1 MRHEDGVEFMN
12 VQDLII
18 KKRDG
23 LELSREEINYLVQGI
38 SNGSIP
44 DYQIAAWA
52 MAVYFQGMNDRET
65 RDLALAMA
73 YSGEV
78 ADLSTVTGVTVD
90 KHSTGGVGDKTTMVV
105 IPLVAAAG
113 VPVAKMSGR
122 GLGHTGGTIDKF
134 ESIPGFQVELSHQQ
148 FVEQVNQVKAAVISQ
163 SGNLVPADKRLYAI
177 RDVTGTV
184 ESIPLIASSIMSKKL
199 ASGAQGIVLDV
210 KVGAGAFMKEQKEA
224 IKLAR
229 AMVEI
234 GRGAGRQVVAV
245 ITDMSQPLGRTVG
258 NSLEVQ
264 EAIDTLRGEGPTD
277 LEELSIILAAHM
289 LVLGG
294 RYLSLDSAVADVK
307 EILESG
313 RGLDKFKQ
321 MTSAQ
326 GGILDYER
334 LDYGLPV
341 ARFKAEVRAN
351 KDAYVSGLN
360 ALEVGRTAMLLGAGR
375 ERLSDSIDYTA
386 GVKLVKKYGDYVT
399 AGEIIA
405 TVYSNDKSR
414 IDEARQ
420 RLLNAFQFSN
430 HHPNPLPL
438 LLDTI

>member
-1 MRHEDGVEFMN
+1 MN

-23 LELSREEINYLVQGI
+23 LEFSREEINFLVQGI
-38 SNGSIP
+38 SDGSIP
-44 DYQIAAWA
+44 DYQISAWG
-52 MAVYFQGMNDRET
+52 MAVYFQGMNERET

-78 ADLSTVTGVTVD
+78 ADLSAVAGITVD

-199 ASGAQGIVLDV
+199 ASGSRGIVLDV
-210 KVGAGAFMKEQKEA
+210 KVGTGAFMKEQKEA
-224 IKLAR
+224 VKLAR

-234 GRGAGRQVVAV
+234 GRGAGRQVLAV
-245 ITDMSQPLGRTVG
+245 ITNMSQPLGQAVG

-264 EAIDTLRGEGPTD
+264 EAIDTLRGEGPAD

-294 RYLSLDSAVADVK
+294 RYSSLDSAVAGVRD
-307 EILESG
+307 ILESG

-321 MTSAQ
+321 MISAQ
-326 GGILDYER
+326 GGILDYEQS
-334 LDYGLPV
+334 DYGLPI
-341 ARFKAEVRAN
+341 ARFKAEVGAN
-351 KDAYVSGLN
+351 KDAYISGLN

-375 ERLSDSIDYTA
+375 EHLGDNIDYT
-386 GVKLVKKYGDYVT
+386 GGIKLARKYGDYVT
-399 AGEIIA
+399 AGEVIA
-405 TVYSNDKSR
+405 TVYSNDEAR
-414 IDEARQ
+414 IDAARP
-420 RLLNAFQFSN
+420 RLLSAYQFSN
-430 HHPNPLPL
+430 HHPEPFPLVI
-438 LLDTI
+438 DTIQISP

>member
-1 MRHEDGVEFMN
+1 MN
-12 VQDLII
+12 VQDLIL

-23 LELSREEINYLVQGI
+23 LELNPEEIEFLVQGI
-38 SNGSIP
+38 SDGSIP
-44 DYQIAAWA
+44 DYQISAWA
-52 MAVYFQGMNDRET
+52 MAVYFQGMNERET

-78 ADLSTVTGVTVD
+78 ADLCAITGVTVD

-210 KVGAGAFMKEQKEA
+210 KVGTGAFMKEQEDA
-224 IKLAR
+224 FRLAR

-234 GRGAGRQVVAV
+234 GRGAGRKVVAV
-245 ITDMSQPLGRTVG
+245 LTDMNQPLGRAVG

-264 EAIDTLRGEGPTD
+264 EAIDTLRGEGPAD

-294 RYLSLDSAVADVK
+294 RYSSFDSAIVGVG
-307 EILESG
+307 EILDSG

-321 MTSAQ
+321 MITAQ

-334 LDYGLPV
+334 PDYGLPV
-341 ARFKAEVRAN
+341 ARFKAEVRSN

-375 ERLSDSIDYTA
+375 EQLGDSIDYTA
-386 GVKLVKKYGDYVT
+386 GVKLSKKYGDYVT
-399 AGEIIA
+399 VGEVIA
-405 TVYSNDKSR
+405 IMYSNDEAR
-414 IDEARQ
+414 IDAAGQ
-420 RLLNAFQFSN
+420 RLLNAYQFSN
-430 HHPNPLPL
+430 HRLNPLPL
-438 LLDTI
+438 VIDTIK

>member
-1 MRHEDGVEFMN
+1 MN

-23 LELSREEINYLVQGI
+23 LELSREEIGFLVQGI
-38 SNGSIP
+38 SDGAIP
-44 DYQIAAWA
+44 DYQVSAWA
-52 MAVYFQGMNDRET
+52 MAVYFQGMNERET
-65 RDLALAMA
+65 RELALAMA

-78 ADLSTVTGVTVD
+78 ADLSAVSGVTVD

-199 ASGAQGIVLDV
+199 ASGSRGIVLDV
-210 KVGAGAFMKEQKEA
+210 KVGEGAFMKEKEEA
-224 IKLAR
+224 IRLAR

-234 GRGAGRQVVAV
+234 GQGAGRQVVAV
-245 ITDMSQPLGRTVG
+245 ITDMNQPLGQTVG

-264 EAIDTLRGEGPTD
+264 EAIDTLRGEGPAD
-277 LEELSIILAAHM
+277 LEDLSIILAAHM

-294 RYLSLDSAVADVK
+294 RSSDWDNAVTEVRKVLDSGQALK
-307 EILESG
+307 
-313 RGLDKFKQ
+313 KFRQ
-321 MTSAQ
+321 MIIAQ
-326 GGILDYER
+326 GGMLDFDQP
-334 LDYGLPV
+334 DYGLPM
-341 ARFKAEVRAN
+341 AEFKAEVRAD
-351 KDAYVSGLN
+351 KDGYVSGLN
-360 ALEVGRTAMLLGAGR
+360 ALEVGKTAMLLGAGR
-375 ERLSDSIDYTA
+375 ERLGDNIDYTA
-386 GVKLVKKYGDYVT
+386 GVKLAKKYGDYVT
-399 AGEIIA
+399 AGELIA
-405 TVYSNDKSR
+405 TVYSNDKAR
-414 IDEARQ
+414 IDAAGS
-420 RLLNAFQFSN
+420 RLLNAYQFSN
-430 HHPNPLPL
+430 HRPTPWPVLIE
-438 LLDTI
+438 TIK